1 MLTAIAA
8 VFVFLMVIL
17 FHEFGHFIIAKS
29 VGVKVN
35 EFSIGM
41 GPKIFQKQK
50 GETKYSVRALP
61 IGGYVSMEG
70 EDENSDDPRSFN
82 KVPAIS
88 RIAVVV
94 AGATMNFIL
103 AIIVLSIVSFNV
115 GMPTTIVLETLDDSP
130 AKSAGIQREDR
141 IVKINNIEMKNWDSI
156 VNEIN
161 NSSPDEDM
169 KVTVLRNGDIKD
181 FTLKPEVSNDNRVII
196 GIVPTTEKTFISAIK
211 GGLQKTGS
219 MLMLMFDFIK
229 MVFSGKVSTKD
240 LSGPVGVIYT
250 IGEAAKYGFTNLLYL
265 MGFISI
271 NLGFF
276 NLLPLPA
283 LDGSRIVFLFLE
295 IIRGKAIDP
304 DKEGFIHFIGFVLL
318 ILLMLTVTYSDII
331 RFNIFGR

>member
-331 RFNIFGR
+331 RFNIFRR